1 MKCYLGIRPVKSL
14 NIRKLD
20 VDTNDATIVASD
32 MQSGPVAYV
41 KGQKVTGTGSN
52 GFIIEEI
59 LNTPAKENNE
69 PTDEER
75 IVAALEY
82 QVMASLPDDTE
93 TTTASGGKR

>member
-1 MKCYLGIRPVKSL
+1 MKLCLGSTPIKSL

-20 VDTNDATIVASD
+20 VDTNDATIGASD
-32 MQSGPVAYV
+32 MQSGSVAYV

-75 IVAALEY
+75 IAAALEY

-93 TTTASGGKR
+93 TTTA